1 MTRMGEKYWD
11 EIADNYD
18 REIFDTLAGART
30 RVIVDH
36 IDMCSS
42 PKAIACDF
50 GCGIGKYV
58 NTLGDRFKSV
68 YAIDI
73 SKKLLEQ
80 AKKSNRKV
88 SNVVYLKGDLANP
101 SVDVGPVHF
110 ALNVNVLIMASVTR
124 RRRILDNIFRQIRN
138 RGHLLLVVPSLE
150 SALFAH
156 FRLVDWNMKA
166 GVKRAN
172 PTSETLTSSNSRM
185 FSFRTG
191 VLNLNGV
198 PTKHYLKEELIVLL
212 HDVGFR
218 ISSIAKVEYLWTSEF
233 VRPPRWMKE
242 PYPWDWLVLCQKS

>member
-11 EIADNYD
+11 EIGDNYD
-18 REIFDTLAGART
+18 REIYDTLAGART

-36 IDMCSS
+36 IDRCSS
-42 PKAIACDF
+42 PTAIACDF
-50 GCGIGKYV
+50 GCGVGKYV
-58 NTLGDRFKSV
+58 ATLGKQFRSV

-73 SKKLLEQ
+73 SRKLLEQ

-101 SVDVGPVHF
+101 SVDAGPVHF

-124 RRRILDNIFRQIRN
+124 RRRILDNIFRQIRK

-172 PTSETLTSSNSRM
+172 PASDTLTGTNSRM
-185 FSFRTG
+185 FPLRTG
-191 VLNLNGV
+191 VLNINGA
-198 PTKHYLKEELIVLL
+198 PTKHYLKEELVVLL
-212 HDVGFR
+212 SDIGFTIR
-218 ISSIAKVEYLWTSEF
+218 SIAKVEYPWKSEF
-233 VRPPRWMKE
+233 VRPPKWMKE
-242 PYPWDWLVLCQKS
+242 PYPWDWLFLCQKS